1 MPKVLEVVTKFFG
14 KEPNKSVNPDEV
26 VAVGAAIQ
34 GGVLGGEVKDV
45 LLLDVTPLTLGIET
59 LGAVSTPLI
68 SKNTTIPTSK
78 SQVFSTAAD
87 NQTQVEINVLQGERP
102 MAADNK
108 SLGRFVLDGIP
119 PAPRGVPQVEVSFDI
134 DASGILNVKA
144 ADKAT
149 GKEQSIKITGST
161 GLTKEE
167 VEKMTKEAEAHAA
180 EDAEKKGKVEA
191 RNQADSLIF
200 TAEKSLSDAKE
211 KIAEDVR
218 KEVEEK
224 ISALK
229 GILDSGSKED
239 LEIKTKEL
247 SESLQKVGQAMY
259 GSAGSPQGQDQQ
271 STTSNQQSEQAQSE
285 EEAAG
290 DSRANGEAKTDGKKS
305 DEPVEGEVVN

>member
-1 MPKVLEVVTKFFG
+1 M
-14 KEPNKSVNPDEV
+14 
-26 VAVGAAIQ
+26 
-34 GGVLGGEVKDV
+34 
-45 LLLDVTPLTLGIET
+45 GIET
-59 LGAVSTPLI
+59 LGAVATPLI

-78 SQVFSTAAD
+78 SQIFSTAAD

-102 MAADNK
+102 MASDNK

-119 PAPRGVPQVEVSFDI
+119 PAPRGVPQVEVTFDI

-218 KEVEEK
+218 KEVEDK

-229 GILDSGSKED
+229 SILDSGSKED
-239 LEIKTKEL
+239 LETKTKEL
-247 SESLQKVGQAMY
+247 SESLQKIGEAMYKKNESEEKPAEEAKPEDSTGNGQA
-259 GSAGSPQGQDQQ
+259 
-271 STTSNQQSEQAQSE
+271 
-285 EEAAG
+285 
-290 DSRANGEAKTDGKKS
+290 KKDGKKS
-305 DEPVEGEVVN
+305 DEEPVEGEVVN

>member
-1 MPKVLEVVTKFFG
+1 MPKVVEVVTKFFG
-14 KEPNKSVNPDEV
+14 KEANKSVNPDEV

-45 LLLDVTPLTLGIET
+45 LLLDVTPLTLGLET
-59 LGAVSTPLI
+59 LGSVSTPLI
-68 SKNTTIPTSK
+68 SKNSTIPTSK

-119 PAPRGVPQVEVSFDI
+119 PASRGVPQIEVTFDI
-134 DASGILNVKA
+134 DANGILNVKA
-144 ADKAT
+144 TDKAT

-167 VEKMTKEAEAHAA
+167 VERMTKEAEAHAS
-180 EDAEKKGKVEA
+180 EDAEKKEKVEA

-200 TAEKSLSDAKE
+200 TAEKSLKDAGDKVS
-211 KIAEDVR
+211 EDVK

-224 ISALK
+224 VAALK
-229 GILDSGSKED
+229 AVLDSGSKED
-239 LEIKTKEL
+239 LEVKTKEL
-247 SESLQKVGQAMY
+247 SESLQKIGANMYQQPTGEQPTEGQA
-259 GSAGSPQGQDQQ
+259 
-271 STTSNQQSEQAQSE
+271 SE
-285 EEAAG
+285 
-290 DSRANGEAKTDGKKS
+290 ANGEAKPEETKT

>member
-1 MPKVLEVVTKFFG
+1 MPKVIEVITKFFG
-14 KEPNKSVNPDEV
+14 KEANKSVNPDEV
-26 VAVGAAIQ
+26 VAIGAAIQ

-59 LGAVSTPLI
+59 LGSVSTPLI
-68 SKNTTIPTSK
+68 ERNTTIPTSK

-102 MAADNK
+102 MASDNK

-119 PAPRGVPQVEVSFDI
+119 TAPRGVPQIEVAFDI
-134 DASGILNVKA
+134 DASGILHVKA
-144 ADKAT
+144 TDKAT

-167 VEKMTKEAEAHAA
+167 VEKMTKDAEAHAA

-200 TAEKSLSDAKE
+200 TAEKSLKDAGDKV
-211 KIAEDVR
+211 AEDVK

-224 ISALK
+224 VVALK
-229 GILDSGSKED
+229 GILDTGSKEE
-239 LEIKTKEL
+239 LETKTKEL
-247 SESLQKVGQAMY
+247 SDTLTKVGEAMY
-259 GSAGSPQGQDQQ
+259 KDKQSAASDQP
-271 STTSNQQSEQAQSE
+271 SEQPADG
-285 EEAAG
+285 EEAKVE
-290 DSRANGEAKTDGKKS
+290 DSQNPKDETKK

>member
-1 MPKVLEVVTKFFG
+1 MPKVVEVVTKFFG
-14 KEPNKSVNPDEV
+14 KEANKSVNPDEV

-45 LLLDVTPLTLGIET
+45 LLLDVTPLTLGLET
-59 LGAVSTPLI
+59 LGSVSTPLI
-68 SKNTTIPTSK
+68 SKNSTIPTSK

-102 MAADNK
+102 MASDNK

-119 PAPRGVPQVEVSFDI
+119 PAPRGVPQIEVTFDI
-134 DASGILNVKA
+134 DANGILNVKA
-144 ADKAT
+144 VDKAT

-167 VEKMTKEAEAHAA
+167 VERMTKEAEAHAA
-180 EDAEKKGKVEA
+180 EDAEKKEKIEA

-200 TAEKSLSDAKE
+200 TAEKSLKDAGDKV
-211 KIAEDVR
+211 AEDIK

-239 LEIKTKEL
+239 LETKTKEL
-247 SESLQKVGQAMY
+247 SEALQKVGQSMY
-259 GSAGSPQGQDQQ
+259 QQ
-271 STTSNQQSEQAQSE
+271 NQAQPKPE
-285 EEAAG
+285 EEISESEKDG
-290 DSRANGEAKTDGKKS
+290 VTDDKKTE
-305 DEPVEGEVVN
+305 EPVEGEVVN